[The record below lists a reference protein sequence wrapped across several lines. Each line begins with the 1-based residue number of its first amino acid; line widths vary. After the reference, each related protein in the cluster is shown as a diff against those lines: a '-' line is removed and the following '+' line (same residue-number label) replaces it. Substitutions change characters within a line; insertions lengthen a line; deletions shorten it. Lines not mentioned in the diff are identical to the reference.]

1 MWIFL
6 FIKIE
11 IVVSSDLSVT
21 PHAKR
26 YTPFNDIRPR
36 SKLQGSLIGTKF
48 PVYERER
55 CAAICSINP
64 RCLSYNFCSDRIC
77 ELNNQDVHTITTLNG
92 SRFLIHDNLCIYGGM
107 KNESKP
113 SCVEQ
118 IADSEINSAGKCQ
131 ISLKLLSSVNSEP
144 SNGISNDGGTVES
157 FETTSRTQSTPE
169 TVAGNT
175 SKMTLVTSQQS
186 TSTTG
191 TELTMSYVE
200 RGVPA
205 DDDDEDADGG
215 GGAVDWSTMEDA
227 MEVNTLNEWK
237 LVTKCTACSF
247 PLDSSCPIFYTKE
260 WYRWPY
266 GRSDQYSYE
275 EATFKC
281 SDIGGYL
288 FPFLNGSEGLLQFIC
303 KDTEAQFVWLDLS
316 YRYGAWYETYS
327 YTIIDSFLQDL
338 WVAAPYLDDDDN
350 RVMIDCFEWRLGRDE
365 IFLETAQDGANAA
378 VLCGIYY

>member
-1 MWIFL
+1 
-6 FIKIE
+6 
-11 IVVSSDLSVT
+11 
-21 PHAKR
+21 
-26 YTPFNDIRPR
+26 
-36 SKLQGSLIGTKF
+36 
-48 PVYERER
+48 
-55 CAAICSINP
+55 
-64 RCLSYNFCSDRIC
+64 
-77 ELNNQDVHTITTLNG
+77 
-92 SRFLIHDNLCIYGGM
+92 M

-237 LVTKCTACSF
+237 LGIRFSASN
-247 PLDSSCPIFYTKE
+247 
-260 WYRWPY
+260 
-266 GRSDQYSYE
+266 
-275 EATFKC
+275 
-281 SDIGGYL
+281 YL
-288 FPFLNGSEGLLQFIC
+288 KLNFGLENLLCLSRTMQTVYLNLEIPFLKISSRFFLLRSLAF
-303 KDTEAQFVWLDLS
+303 S
-316 YRYGAWYETYS
+316 
-327 YTIIDSFLQDL
+327 
-338 WVAAPYLDDDDN
+338 
-350 RVMIDCFEWRLGRDE
+350 
-365 IFLETAQDGANAA
+365 
-378 VLCGIYY
+378 